1 MWNLRTRI
9 LPTAFVIILVWVFFY
24 YSNSLVNRLK
34 EARSRAN
41 ETIAWFWAGSQ
52 VPLSR
57 IADMGSVYVC
67 GQCGETVQSYGM
79 VTDSSMTRYCSRC
92 HDNTEWHLVTLEGNF
107 ERDRLLSR
115 IRFLFQELVARLDYE
130 TVLSD
135 TAMVPQVVN
144 GVAVDDSIAADSMR
158 NLIDFTSQLDSENRP
173 IPITDSSN
181 DTVGYFH
188 YGSDNLERE
197 LLLVPYVELGIIL
210 LIVVVSIYVLRK
222 EMKKEKELSWIGF
235 AKETAH
241 QISTPLTSLMGWM
254 ELLKGGSDQPVAKE
268 ELQEAIEYM
277 EDDIERLHQI
287 TSRYGQIGKKPTL
300 KEGKV
305 NSVILDTVH
314 YFSGRP
320 GFISENIELETELD
334 SEFPVMLNHIL
345 LSWVLENLLKNSIA
359 ALKNEGEGVVRICS
373 RDIREGDGVV
383 EIEIADN
390 GRGISFSDQKKIFR
404 AGFTTRRGGWG
415 LGLTLSRR
423 IVESYHEGSLELKA
437 SSPGHGTTFVIKLP
451 AVAGGRHRERGGKRV
466 ET

>member
-1 MWNLRTRI
+1 
-9 LPTAFVIILVWVFFY
+9 
-24 YSNSLVNRLK
+24 
-34 EARSRAN
+34 
-41 ETIAWFWAGSQ
+41 
-52 VPLSR
+52 
-57 IADMGSVYVC
+57 
-67 GQCGETVQSYGM
+67 
-79 VTDSSMTRYCSRC
+79 MTRYCSKC

-107 ERDRLLSR
+107 ERDQLLAR
-115 IRFLFQELVARLDYE
+115 IRFLFQELVTRLDYE

-144 GVAVDDSIAADSMR
+144 GVAVADSISTDSMR
-158 NLIDFTSQLDSENRP
+158 SLVTFTGQLDSENHP

-197 LLLVPYVELGIIL
+197 LILVPYVELGIIL
-210 LIVVVSIYVLRK
+210 LIVIVSIYVLRK

-254 ELLKGGSDQPVAKE
+254 ELLKGSSDKKVTE
-268 ELQEAIEYM
+268 DELHEAIEYM

-287 TSRYGQIGKKPTL
+287 TSRYGQIGKKPVL
-300 KEGKV
+300 KKGKV

-314 YFSGRP
+314 YFTGRP
-320 GFISENIELETELD
+320 GFISENIELETDLR
-334 SEFPVMLNHIL
+334 SEFPVMLNDIL

-359 ALKNEGEGVVRICS
+359 ALRNEREGVVRICS
-373 RDIREGDGVV
+373 RDIREGGGVV

-390 GRGISFSDQKKIFR
+390 GRGIPFSQQKKIFR

-451 AVAGGRHRERGGKRV
+451 AAEGDTNRERNRRRDV
-466 ET
+466 T